1 MEGHAMSV
9 IRNRYAVSIRRS
21 FLVALFPAF
30 FGLALC
36 DPGTVTAQ
44 DMKQIKLTEKHIQ
57 GFIAA
62 DEEMARLYG
71 ANVDNSDPKVK
82 AQGEAVAKKNGFA
95 SLAEYDDVSMNIA
108 IIMSHIDPQTRKFT
122 EPPEQVRKEIAALKA
137 DKSVSDEA
145 KKENLAELEEALK
158 NAKPIQFKEN
168 IALVS
173 KYFDKLLPFM
183 QVLGPAD

>member
-1 MEGHAMSV
+1 
-9 IRNRYAVSIRRS
+9 
-21 FLVALFPAF
+21 
-30 FGLALC
+30 
-36 DPGTVTAQ
+36 
-44 DMKQIKLTEKHIQ
+44 
-57 GFIAA
+57 
-62 DEEMARLYG
+62 
-71 ANVDNSDPKVK
+71 
-82 AQGEAVAKKNGFA
+82 
-95 SLAEYDDVSMNIA
+95 MNIA